1 MNADIATIYYY
12 NQKDINDKII
22 NLYKILGDQNF
33 SQHVN
38 NKTVSPY
45 ISLVSQSEITI
56 KKAKT

>member
-1 MNADIATIYYY
+1 M
-12 NQKDINDKII
+12 

-38 NKTVSPY
+38 NKTVS
-45 ISLVSQSEITI
+45 QSEITI